1 MQPWWLIPIVG
12 AFILSVLLTDV
23 VRDLANRWGIVDRAN
38 KDRKVHKGAMPMMG
52 GVAIYFAFSFVVAT
66 VLLTTDHFTMG
77 EITDM
82 HFIGF
87 LFGGWI
93 LIIGGILDD
102 QYELPPKLSIIFP
115 ILASLVA
122 VVSGIGVSKITNPFG
137 EPFEIGSMI
146 SSVFTFIWL
155 MGMIYT
161 TKLLDGLDGLAT
173 GVSAIGALMI
183 SLLALS
189 AAFYQPDVA
198 LVSLIVLAVLIGF
211 LMWNF
216 NPAAI
221 FLGEGGS
228 TFVGYLV
235 GVLAVISGSKVATA
249 LLVIGIPALDVG
261 FVLFDRMKRGK
272 PIFSGD
278 GSHLHHKLLASGLSH
293 RQVVLLYYAIAIGFG
308 VTTLIFSSWQKLL
321 ALSVLFVIMLILVK
335 KLSQKRYES

>member
-1 MQPWWLIPIVG
+1 MQPWWLIPISA

-23 VRDLANRWGIVDRAN
+23 VRDLSRRFGIVDRPN
-38 KDRKVHKGAMPMMG
+38 KDRKIHESAMPMMG
-52 GVAIYFAFSFVVAT
+52 GVAIYFAFSFVVAA
-66 VLLTTDHFTMG
+66 VLLFTDHFTMG
-77 EITDM
+77 EITDT

-102 QYELPPKLSIIFP
+102 QYDLPPKLSIIFP
-115 ILASLVA
+115 ILASIVA

-137 EPFEIGSMI
+137 DPFEIGQII
-146 SSVFTFIWL
+146 SSIFTFLWL

-198 LVSLIVLAVLIGF
+198 LVSLIALAVLAGF
-211 LMWNF
+211 LLWNF
-216 NPAAI
+216 NPASI

-249 LLVIGIPALDVG
+249 LLVLGVPALDVG
-261 FVLFDRMKRGK
+261 FVLFDRMKHGK
-272 PIFSGD
+272 SLFSGD
-278 GSHLHHKLLASGLSH
+278 GRHLHHKLLAAGLTH
-293 RQVVLLYYAIAIGFG
+293 RQVVLLYYAIALGFG
-308 VTTLIFSSWQKLL
+308 VTTLVFSSWQKLL
-321 ALSVLFVIMLILVK
+321 ALSALFVIMLLLVK